1 MRWFAISLLPVA
13 LIVQDRLQTMPGHQ
27 QYGRMARAIPSA
39 IKSGALSVT
48 WTGNTTF
55 EYMQGGKQYRFEV
68 TARRSSE
75 LSGTA
80 ARNRR
85 PPQDEEP
92 ERGRQFE
99 SALSP
104 DGRMKAVY
112 RNRNVW
118 LIDVGSGRET
128 AVTTDGSAE
137 TRVKYGT
144 ASWAYGE
151 ELEQKTAMWWSPDSR
166 KLAYYRF
173 DDDVVGH
180 YVYHVVWTPKGDELI
195 FFRTNRRQNV
205 MEVAAADPDTGAC
218 RVLVREAW
226 PTGWV
231 NEDPRMVFLEDGRRF
246 IWESQRNG
254 WNNFYLYDSSGSTV
268 APITTAVEYEASSL
282 VKLDERAG
290 ALFYMARDGDNPL
303 KQQLHRVG
311 LDGAHDVRLTDRG
324 FHHRI
329 GNCLT
334 SIGSR
339 ATQPLVPGPCGI
351 SPDSAYLVDVYQTHD
366 RPAATRVL
374 DAATGHVIAELARSD
389 TSKFDALGMKKAELF
404 TFTAADRATTLR
416 GVIQFPSTFT
426 PAKKYPVLVG
436 VYGGPEFANA
446 SARETFV
453 TPSALAEFG
462 FLIVNVDS
470 RGVPGLGK

>member
-27 QYGRMARAIPSA
+27 QYERMAREIPSA

-55 EYMQGGKQYRFEV
+55 EYMKGGKQYRFDV

-112 RNRNVW
+112 R
-118 LIDVGSGRET
+118 SG
-128 AVTTDGSAE
+128 
-137 TRVKYGT
+137 K
-144 ASWAYGE
+144 
-151 ELEQKTAMWWSPDSR
+151 P
-166 KLAYYRF
+166 F

-218 RVLVREAW
+218 RVVVREAW

-246 IWESQRNG
+246 IWES
-254 WNNFYLYDSSGSTV
+254 
-268 APITTAVEYEASSL
+268 
-282 VKLDERAG
+282 
-290 ALFYMARDGDNPL
+290 
-303 KQQLHRVG
+303 
-311 LDGAHDVRLTDRG
+311 
-324 FHHRI
+324 
-329 GNCLT
+329 
-334 SIGSR
+334 
-339 ATQPLVPGPCGI
+339 
-351 SPDSAYLVDVYQTHD
+351 
-366 RPAATRVL
+366 
-374 DAATGHVIAELARSD
+374 
-389 TSKFDALGMKKAELF
+389 
-404 TFTAADRATTLR
+404 
-416 GVIQFPSTFT
+416 
-426 PAKKYPVLVG
+426 
-436 VYGGPEFANA
+436 
-446 SARETFV
+446 
-453 TPSALAEFG
+453 
-462 FLIVNVDS
+462 
-470 RGVPGLGK
+470 